1 MVEVIKSEGE
11 KINYEVVGNIININD
26 EFTMNLAKMQR
37 DFDVSIDIVRNSMGM
52 LVTSVGQDLGK
63 YVAQIF
69 IPAREYELVE
79 SETMKNEDGEPEIER
94 VPQAFDVEV
103 CTISLWGV

>member
-1 MVEVIKSEGE
+1 MVEVIKAEGE
-11 KINYEVVGNIININD
+11 KITYEVVGNIININD

-37 DFDVSIDIVRNSMGM
+37 DFDVSIDVVRNSMGM
-52 LVTSVGQDLGK
+52 LVTSVGQDLGN

-79 SETMKNEDGEPEIER
+79 SETMKNEDGEPEFER
-94 VPQAFDVEV
+94 VPQAFDVEMCV
-103 CTISLWGV
+103 ISLWGV